1 MKCINPDSDAKLLPS
16 CLPAW
21 LPTKKKFISIQ
32 KNLAAF
38 TIIDIIWLNYSSILI
53 YDGFHEFPVFAGF
66 FFSWKAPCKA
76 EQPQRGMELQ
86 EKETQKD

>member
-21 LPTKKKFISIQ
+21 LPTKKKFISIS
-32 KNLAAF
+32 N
-38 TIIDIIWLNYSSILI
+38 IIWLNYSSTLI
-53 YDGFHEFPVFAGF
+53 YDGFHGFPFFAGF